1 MTDDRLREIE
11 ERSAWLEHR
20 LAEAE
25 EMLGAAFGRIELL
38 EAEVKRIAERPSD
51 DEAEETGW
59 EVPPHY

>member
-1 MTDDRLREIE
+1 
-11 ERSAWLEHR
+11 
-20 LAEAE
+20 
-25 EMLGAAFGRIELL
+25 MLGAAFGRIELL